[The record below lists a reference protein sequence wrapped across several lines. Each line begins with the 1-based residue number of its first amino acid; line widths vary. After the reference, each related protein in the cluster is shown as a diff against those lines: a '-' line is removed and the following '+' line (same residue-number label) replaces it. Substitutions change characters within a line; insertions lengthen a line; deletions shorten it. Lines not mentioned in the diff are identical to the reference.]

1 LKMVPGLRFEDTIT
15 QFVGV
20 RPARLPEGYDIR
32 VSQKAKGYVGI
43 SGVRSTGLTCSLA
56 IAKYV
61 THQMHDAGLELERKV
76 GFIRTRKGIVRFA
89 DKTDAEKDALIAKD
103 PLYGKIICRCEQVTE
118 SEIIQAIRRPV
129 GAKSVD
135 AVKRR
140 VRAGMGRCQG
150 GFCSPLVIEILAREL
165 GVSEYE
171 IRKRGGISY
180 MLNHDSVKD

>member
-1 LKMVPGLRFEDTIT
+1 M
-15 QFVGV
+15 
-20 RPARLPEGYDIR
+20 
-32 VSQKAKGYVGI
+32 GI
-43 SGVRSTGLTCSLA
+43 SGVRSTGLTASLA

-61 THQMHDAGLELERKV
+61 THEMHEAGLELKRKV
-76 GFIRTRKGIVRFA
+76 GWIRTRKGIVRFA
-89 DKTDAEKDALIAKD
+89 DKSDEEKDQLIAMD

-118 SEIIQAIRRPV
+118 SEILQAIHRPV
-129 GAKSVD
+129 GATSLD

-140 VRAGMGRCQG
+140 VRAGMGRCQS

-180 MLNHDSVKD
+180 MLDNENE